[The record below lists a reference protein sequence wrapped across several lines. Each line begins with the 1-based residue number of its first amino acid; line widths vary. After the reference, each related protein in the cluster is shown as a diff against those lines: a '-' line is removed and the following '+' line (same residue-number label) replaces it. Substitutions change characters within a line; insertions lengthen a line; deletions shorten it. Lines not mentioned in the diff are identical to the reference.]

1 MKQNKLV
8 IFIITLTMILAV
20 SFGSSCLLGNSSS
33 AGLSAYQIA
42 VQNGFSGT
50 EAEWLESLKGKNGA
64 DAKPGVTSLFEEW
77 KNQEGNENKTF
88 DDFMKDYLPDYI
100 SNEASSDLSKVAD
113 TALLSTVKVVSTFKK
128 YVISYDY
135 FGNRSYSEQA
145 YTGEGA
151 GVIASLDT
159 ESGNAYII
167 TNYHVVHDANSN
179 VTKGVAESIKVYVYG
194 REYDAYAVSATIVG
208 ATATYDIAVL
218 EITGSEVFR
227 SEYLRAVEF
236 GNSNLIGAGDS
247 ILAVGN
253 PEAAGISATA
263 GIVSVDS
270 EYITMTSPKD
280 EKTEVRYRVIRIDA
294 AVNGGN
300 SGGGL
305 FDINGKLIGI
315 VNAKIVSTKV
325 DNIAY
330 AIPSSI
336 VENVYNNIL
345 KNCNGTKKQVVMAN
359 LGVTFQISSSY
370 AYYDALLLDTRISEE
385 VTVSSVSLQS
395 PANGLLEEGD
405 VITAIKYEGKEIT
418 VTRLFNVTDAEIM
431 FEKGKTVK
439 FRVVR
444 NDKPLEVSVTL
455 SSSATID

>member
-8 IFIITLTMILAV
+8 IFVITLTVILAV

-50 EAEWLESLKGKNGA
+50 ETEWLESLKGKNGA

-88 DDFMKDYLPDYI
+88 DDFMKAYMPDYI
-100 SNEASSDLSKVAD
+100 SNATSANLSKVAD

-128 YVISYDY
+128 YVISYDLY
-135 FGNRSYSEQA
+135 GHKSYTEQA
-145 YTGEGA
+145 YIGEGA
-151 GVIASLDT
+151 GVIVSLDA
-159 ESGNAYII
+159 ENGNAYII

-179 VTKGVAESIKVYVYG
+179 VTKGVAENVKVYVYG

-218 EITGSEVFR
+218 EVTGSEVFR
-227 SEYLRAVEF
+227 SEYLRAAEF
-236 GNSNLIGAGDS
+236 GNSDLIGAGDS

-263 GIVSVDS
+263 GIISVDS

-280 EKTEVRYRVIRIDA
+280 EKTEVIYRVIRIDA

-315 VNAKIVSTKV
+315 VNAKVVSTKV

-336 VENVYNNIL
+336 AENVYNNIL
-345 KNCNGTKKQVVMAN
+345 KNCNGTKKQAVIAN
-359 LGVTFQISSSY
+359 LGVTFQISSSC

-385 VTVSSVSLQS
+385 ITVSSVSSQS
-395 PANGLLEEGD
+395 PANGLLEEDD
-405 VITAIKYEGKEIT
+405 VITSIEYEGKEIT
-418 VTRLFNVTDAEIM
+418 VTRLFNITDAEIM

-444 NDKPLEVSVTL
+444 DDKPREISVTL
-455 SSSATID
+455 TSSATID